1 MRDAVISLLTVA
13 TLPICLSLPDRAT
26 NVAPKLHGRFL
37 VNCES
42 YHHGVSRALP
52 FQYHDVVSRFAA
64 SNKLY
69 NSMSWKV
76 ACYRPRRA
84 QARKASAEEGS

>member
-1 MRDAVISLLTVA
+1 MLDAFICLLTIA
-13 TLPICLSLPDRAT
+13 TLAIRRALPDCAS
-26 NVAPKLHGRFL
+26 NDDSKLHGRFL

-52 FQYHDVVSRFAA
+52 VQYHDVVSRFAA

-69 NSMSWKV
+69 NSMSSKV
-76 ACYRPRRA
+76 ACYRPRRDK
-84 QARKASAEEGS
+84 ARKASA